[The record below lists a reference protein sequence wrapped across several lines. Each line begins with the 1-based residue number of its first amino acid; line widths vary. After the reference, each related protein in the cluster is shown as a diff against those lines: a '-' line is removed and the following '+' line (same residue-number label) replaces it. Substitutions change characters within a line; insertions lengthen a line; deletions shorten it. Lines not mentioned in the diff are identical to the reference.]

1 MKKLIF
7 ALALIATLLISGCAQ
22 KEPEVLTIWA
32 WNLNVDIL
40 EDAVLRYQEEN
51 TEFEAVVVDFGKID
65 INTKIS
71 AASSFKDS
79 SDMADIFLGDWIY
92 MRKNY
97 ELFPELF
104 ADLSENVTSSELEL
118 FPNFAI
124 DVVTNDDGELY
135 ALPFGIG
142 PTVTFVYAPLF
153 NEVGISNEM
162 ISEIQQNGWTW
173 DEYYSI
179 GEDIHQLNDENY
191 MSAYKLSGDDRL
203 FRTMSSQKGY
213 WFMDENSNIT
223 VSNQVAQDSL
233 TKLDQFYDNDIVKHV
248 DSGDYKSLMIDG
260 KIAAQ
265 IQGFWLSGQI
275 KNLAPEQSGDWRILP
290 CPSWTS
296 EDTGAS
302 ITGGSYLYVNNQSE
316 MKEEAIEFIKWQTME
331 VDNVLRTLEV
341 GGIFP
346 VLKEVYEDNR
356 FLATDEFF
364 GTHNYLLDVS
374 RNVEEA
380 KPIYPSKY
388 NAFNYDTYIQAQYN
402 VLFSDED
409 VLSEL
414 VQAATLMNNN
424 KSE

>member
-7 ALALIATLLISGCAQ
+7 ALALIAAILLSGCTR
-22 KEPEVLTIWA
+22 KKTEVLTIWA

-51 TEFEAVVVDFGKID
+51 PEFEAVVVDFGKAD

-92 MRKNY
+92 MRNNY

-104 ADLSENVTSSELEL
+104 ADLSEDVTSSELEA
-118 FPNFAI
+118 FPNFAT

-142 PTVTFVYAPLF
+142 PTVTFAYAPLF

-179 GEDIHQLNDENY
+179 GEDIHQLNNENY

-233 TKLDQFYDNDIVKHV
+233 NKLDSFYDNDIVKHV

-275 KNLAPEQSGDWRILP
+275 KSLAPEQSGDWRILP
-290 CPSWTS
+290 CPSWTL

-302 ITGGSYLYVNNQSE
+302 ITGGSYLYVNEQSE

-346 VLKEVYEDNR
+346 VLKEVYEDDR
-356 FLATDEFF
+356 FLATDDFF
-364 GTHNYLLDVS
+364 GSHNYLLDVS

-388 NAFNYDTYIQAQYN
+388 NAFNYDAYIEAQYN
-402 VLFSDED
+402 VLFNNEN

-414 VQAATLMNNN
+414 EKAETLMIRN

>member
-7 ALALIATLLISGCAQ
+7 ALALIAVVLLGGCNQ
-22 KEPEVLTIWA
+22 KETDVLTIWA

-51 TEFEAVVVDFGKID
+51 PEFEAVVVDFGKAD

-71 AASSFKDS
+71 TASSLKDS

-92 MRKNY
+92 MRNNY

-104 ADLSENVTSSELEL
+104 ADLSKYVTSSDLEA
-118 FPNFAI
+118 FPKFAT
-124 DVVTNDDGELY
+124 DVVTNDAGELF

-142 PTVTFVYAPLF
+142 PTVTFAYTPLF
-153 NEVGISNEM
+153 NEVGITNEM

-191 MSAYKLSGDDRL
+191 MSAYKLSADDRL

-213 WFMDENSNIT
+213 WFMDENSNVTIT
-223 VSNQVAQDSL
+223 NTVAQDSL
-233 TKLDQFYDNDIVKHV
+233 SKLDLFFDNDIVKHV

-275 KNLAPEQSGDWRILP
+275 KSLAPEQSGDWRILP

-316 MKEEAIEFIKWQTME
+316 MKEEAIEFIKWQTTS

-346 VLKEVYEDNR
+346 VLKEVYEDER

-364 GTHNYLLDVS
+364 GSHNYLLDVS

-380 KPIYPSKY
+380 KPIFPSKF
-388 NAFNYDTYIQAQYN
+388 NGFNYDTYIEAQYN
-402 VLFSDED
+402 VLFNNAN

-414 VQAATLMNNN
+414 EKAEIQMISN
-424 KSE
+424 KSG